1 MPNYPHLIAVFEDVA
16 TTGGAPLADEL
27 RRLSELTGRT
37 VNHSV
42 FSKWRRGERTP
53 PPEALRYMSQMAVAA
68 VLTAEGI
75 DTLTLP
81 DDALDRIAIAL
92 TPPPRH

>member
-1 MPNYPHLIAVFEDVA
+1 MPNYPHLIAAFEDVA

-42 FSKWRRGERTP
+42 FSKWRRGVQTP
-53 PPEALRYMSQMAVAA
+53 PATALRYMAQMAVAA

-92 TPPPRH
+92 TPPPRQ